1 MAKKKTKIV
10 MSMRTKR
17 TEHLPTSKH
26 VVGKKGKGRKSGSKK
41 VSVKC

>member
-1 MAKKKTKIV
+1 MAKSKKTKIV

-26 VVGKKGKGRKSGSKK
+26 VVGKRGKGKKSGKRCVVK
-41 VSVKC
+41 V

>member
-26 VVGKKGKGRKSGSKK
+26 VVGMKGKGKRSGKR
-41 VSVKC
+41 VMVKC